1 MSMEFDAVIVGGGVS
16 GCATFYTL
24 SEYSSLKRVA
34 IVEKCPKLA
43 QVSSS
48 AKANSQTIHD
58 GSIETNYTA
67 EKAKKVRLSAQKT
80 RKYALNKG
88 LQNKAIFETQKM
100 AIGVG
105 DEECAFMQKRYEA
118 FKEIFEGLESFDK
131 ATIKELEPNVIL
143 GAHGVDR
150 HENVIGHG
158 FKKDWSTMNYAK
170 LSESFVEE
178 AMKLKPD
185 NKVFLNFKVKK
196 IERRNEGYALI
207 SEDAEEVYAKFVLV
221 NAGSYALPLA
231 QSMGYG
237 LDLGCLP
244 VAGSFYFVPDL
255 LRGKVYTVQNPKLP
269 FAAVHGDPDAV
280 IKGKTRIG
288 PTALAMPKLERNKHL
303 LKGISLELLKMDF
316 NKDVFK
322 IMFDLMSDREIR
334 NYVFKNMVFE
344 LPAIGKR
351 KFLKDAQKIIPSLR
365 LEDLEYA
372 SGFGEVRPQVL
383 DRTKQ
388 KLELGEKKICTHKGI
403 TFNMTPSPGA
413 TSCMQN
419 ALIDSQEIAEYLNES
434 FDLERFYKDLSP
446 EELETLNKES

>member
-1 MSMEFDAVIVGGGVS
+1 MSVEFDAVIIGGGVS

-34 IVEKCPKLA
+34 MVEKCSKLA
-43 QVSSS
+43 QISSS

-67 EKAKKVRLSAQKT
+67 EKAKKVRLSAYKT
-80 RKYALNKG
+80 RQYALNKG

-105 DEECAFMQKRYEA
+105 DEECEFMKKRYES
-118 FKEIFEGLESFDK
+118 FKEIFVGLEEFDK
-131 ATIKELEPNVIL
+131 QTIKELEPNVIL
-143 GAHGVDR
+143 GANGIDR
-150 HENVIGHG
+150 HESIIGHG
-158 FKKDWSTMNYAK
+158 FRKDWSTMNYAK
-170 LSESFVEE
+170 LSENFVEE
-178 AMKLKPD
+178 ALKLKP
-185 NKVFLNFKVKK
+185 NNQVFLNFKVKK
-196 IERRNEGYALI
+196 IEKRNDTYALI

-255 LRGKVYTVQNPKLP
+255 LKGKVYTVQNPKLP
-269 FAAVHGDPDAV
+269 FAAVHGDPDAI

-288 PTALAMPKLERNKHL
+288 PTALAMPKLERNKCW
-303 LKGISLELLKMDF
+303 LKGISLELLKMDL

-322 IMFDLMSDREIR
+322 IAFDLMSDKEIR
-334 NYVFKNMVFE
+334 NYVLKNMVFE
-344 LPAIGKR
+344 LPVIGKR
-351 KFLKDAQKIIPSLR
+351 EFLKDARKIIPSLS

-372 SGFGEVRPQVL
+372 HGFGEVRPQVL
-383 DRTKQ
+383 DKTKR
-388 KLELGEKKICTHKGI
+388 KLELGEKKICTHRGI

-413 TSCMQN
+413 TSCLQN
-419 ALIDSQEIAEYLNES
+419 ALVDSQEIVAYLGES
-434 FDLERFYKDLSP
+434 FELERFYKDLSP
-446 EELETLNKES
+446 EELES

>member
-1 MSMEFDAVIVGGGVS
+1 MSMEFDAVIIGGGVS

-34 IVEKCPKLA
+34 IVEKCSKLA
-43 QVSSS
+43 QISSS
-48 AKANSQTIHD
+48 TKANSQTIHD
-58 GSIETNYTA
+58 GSIETNYTP
-67 EKAKKVRLSAQKT
+67 EKAKRVRLSAYKT
-80 RKYALNKG
+80 RQYALNKG
-88 LQNKAIFETQKM
+88 LQNEVIFETQKM

-105 DEECAFMQKRYEA
+105 DEECEFMKKRYES
-118 FKEIFEGLESFDK
+118 FKEIFVGLEEFDK
-131 ATIKELEPNVIL
+131 QKIKELEPNVIL
-143 GAHGVDR
+143 GANGIDR
-150 HENVIGHG
+150 HENIVGHG
-158 FKKDWSTMNYAK
+158 YRKDWSTMNFAK
-170 LSESFVEE
+170 LSENFVEE
-178 AMKLKPD
+178 ALKLKP
-185 NKVFLNFKVKK
+185 NNQVFLNFKVKK
-196 IERRNEGYALI
+196 IEKRNDTYALI

-255 LRGKVYTVQNPKLP
+255 LKGKVYTVQNPKLP

-288 PTALAMPKLERNKHL
+288 PTALTMPKLERNKCW
-303 LKGISLELLKMDF
+303 LKGISLELLKMDL

-322 IMFDLMSDREIR
+322 IAFDLMSDKEIR

-344 LPAIGKR
+344 LPIIGKR
-351 KFLKDAQKIIPSLR
+351 KFLKDAQKIIPSLS

-372 SGFGEVRPQVL
+372 HGFGEVRPQVL
-383 DRTKQ
+383 DRTKR

-413 TSCMQN
+413 TSCLQN
-419 ALIDSQEIAEYLNES
+419 ALVDSQEIATYLGES
-434 FDLERFYKDLSP
+434 FELERFYKDLSP
-446 EELETLNKES
+446 EELEN

>member
-1 MSMEFDAVIVGGGVS
+1 MSMEFDAVIIGGGVS

-34 IVEKCPKLA
+34 IVEKCSKLA
-43 QVSSS
+43 QISSS

-58 GSIETNYTA
+58 GSIETNYTS
-67 EKAKKVRLSAQKT
+67 EKAKKVRLSAYKT
-80 RKYALNKG
+80 RQYALNKG
-88 LQNKAIFETQKM
+88 LQNEVIFETQKM

-105 DEECAFMQKRYEA
+105 DEECEFMKKRYES
-118 FKEIFEGLESFDK
+118 FKEIFVGLEEFDK
-131 ATIKELEPNVIL
+131 QKIKELEPNVIL
-143 GAHGVDR
+143 GANGIDR
-150 HENVIGHG
+150 HENIVGHG
-158 FKKDWSTMNYAK
+158 YRKDWSTMNFAK
-170 LSESFVEE
+170 LSENFVEE
-178 AMKLKPD
+178 ALKLRP
-185 NKVFLNFKVKK
+185 NNQVFLNFKVKK
-196 IERRNEGYALI
+196 IEKRNDTYALI

-288 PTALAMPKLERNKHL
+288 PTALTMPKLERNKCW
-303 LKGISLELLKMDF
+303 LKGISLELLKMDL

-322 IMFDLMSDREIR
+322 IAFDLMSDKEIR

-344 LPAIGKR
+344 LPIIGKR
-351 KFLKDAQKIIPSLR
+351 KFLKDAQKIIPSLS

-372 SGFGEVRPQVL
+372 HGFGEVRPQVL
-383 DRTKQ
+383 DRTKR

-413 TSCMQN
+413 TSCLQN
-419 ALIDSQEIAEYLNES
+419 ALVDSQEIAAYLGES
-434 FDLERFYKDLSP
+434 FELERFYKDLSP
-446 EELETLNKES
+446 EELEN

>member
-1 MSMEFDAVIVGGGVS
+1 MSMEFDAVIIGGGVS

-34 IVEKCPKLA
+34 IVEKCSKLA
-43 QVSSS
+43 QISSS

-58 GSIETNYTA
+58 GSIETNYTS
-67 EKAKKVRLSAQKT
+67 EKAKKVRLSAYKT
-80 RKYALNKG
+80 RQYALNKG
-88 LQNKAIFETQKM
+88 LQNEVIFETQKM

-105 DEECAFMQKRYEA
+105 DEECEFMKKRYES
-118 FKEIFEGLESFDK
+118 FKEIFVGLEEFDK
-131 ATIKELEPNVIL
+131 QKIKELEPNVIL
-143 GAHGVDR
+143 GANGIDR
-150 HENVIGHG
+150 HENIIGHG
-158 FKKDWSTMNYAK
+158 YQKDWSTMNFAK
-170 LSESFVEE
+170 LSENFVEE
-178 AMKLKPD
+178 ALKLKP
-185 NKVFLNFKVKK
+185 NNQVFLNFKVKK
-196 IERRNEGYALI
+196 IEKRNDTYALI

-288 PTALAMPKLERNKHL
+288 PTALTMPKLERNKCW
-303 LKGISLELLKMDF
+303 LKGISLELLKMDL

-322 IMFDLMSDREIR
+322 IAFDLMSDKEIR

-344 LPAIGKR
+344 LPIIGKR
-351 KFLKDAQKIIPSLR
+351 KFLKDAQKIIPSLS

-372 SGFGEVRPQVL
+372 HGFGEVRPQVL
-383 DRTKQ
+383 DKTKQ

-413 TSCMQN
+413 TSCLQN
-419 ALIDSQEIAEYLNES
+419 ALVDSQEIAAYLGES
-434 FDLERFYKDLSP
+434 FELERFYKDLSP
-446 EELETLNKES
+446 EELEN

>member
-1 MSMEFDAVIVGGGVS
+1 MSMEFDAVIIGGGVS

-34 IVEKCPKLA
+34 IVEKCSKLA
-43 QVSSS
+43 QISSS

-58 GSIETNYTA
+58 GSIETNYTPK
-67 EKAKKVRLSAQKT
+67 KAKKVRLSAYKT
-80 RKYALNKG
+80 RQYALNKG
-88 LQNKAIFETQKM
+88 LQNEVIFETQKM

-105 DEECAFMQKRYEA
+105 DEECEFMKKRYES
-118 FKEIFEGLESFDK
+118 FKEIFVGLEEFDK
-131 ATIKELEPNVIL
+131 QKIKELEPNVIL
-143 GAHGVDR
+143 GANGIDR
-150 HENVIGHG
+150 HENIIGHG
-158 FKKDWSTMNYAK
+158 YQKDWSTMNFAK
-170 LSESFVEE
+170 LSENFVEE
-178 AMKLKPD
+178 ALKLKP
-185 NKVFLNFKVKK
+185 NNQVFLNFKVKK
-196 IERRNEGYALI
+196 IEKRNDTYAVI

-288 PTALAMPKLERNKHL
+288 PTALTMPKLERNKCW
-303 LKGISLELLKMDF
+303 LKGISLELLKMDL

-322 IMFDLMSDREIR
+322 IAFDLMSDKEIR

-344 LPAIGKR
+344 LPIIGKR
-351 KFLKDAQKIIPSLR
+351 KFLKDAQKIIPSLS

-372 SGFGEVRPQVL
+372 HGFGEVRPQVL
-383 DRTKQ
+383 DRTKR

-413 TSCMQN
+413 TSCLQN
-419 ALIDSQEIAEYLNES
+419 ALVDSQEIAAYLGES
-434 FDLERFYKDLSP
+434 FELERFYKDLSP
-446 EELETLNKES
+446 EELEN

>member
-1 MSMEFDAVIVGGGVS
+1 MSMEFDAVIIGGGVS

-34 IVEKCPKLA
+34 IVEKCSKLA
-43 QVSSS
+43 QISSS
-48 AKANSQTIHD
+48 TKANSQTIHD
-58 GSIETNYTA
+58 GSIETNYTS
-67 EKAKKVRLSAQKT
+67 EKAKKVRLSAYKT
-80 RKYALNKG
+80 RQYALNKG
-88 LQNKAIFETQKM
+88 LQNEVIFETQKM

-105 DEECAFMQKRYEA
+105 DEECEFMKKRYES
-118 FKEIFEGLESFDK
+118 FKEIFVGLEEFDK
-131 ATIKELEPNVIL
+131 QKIKELEPNVIL
-143 GAHGVDR
+143 GANGIDR
-150 HENVIGHG
+150 HENIIGHG
-158 FKKDWSTMNYAK
+158 YQKDWSTMNFAK
-170 LSESFVEE
+170 LSENFVEE
-178 AMKLKPD
+178 ALKLKP
-185 NKVFLNFKVKK
+185 NNQVFLNFKVKK
-196 IERRNEGYALI
+196 IEKRNDTYAVI

-288 PTALAMPKLERNKHL
+288 PTALTMPKLERNKCW
-303 LKGISLELLKMDF
+303 LKGISLELLKMDL

-322 IMFDLMSDREIR
+322 IAFDLMSDKEIR

-344 LPAIGKR
+344 LPIIGKR
-351 KFLKDAQKIIPSLR
+351 KFLKDAQKIIPSLS

-372 SGFGEVRPQVL
+372 HGFGEVRPQVL
-383 DRTKQ
+383 DRTKR

-413 TSCMQN
+413 TSCLQN
-419 ALIDSQEIAEYLNES
+419 ALVDSQEIAAYLGES
-434 FDLERFYKDLSP
+434 FELERFYKDLSP
-446 EELETLNKES
+446 EELEN

>member
-1 MSMEFDAVIVGGGVS
+1 MEFDAVIIGGGVS

-48 AKANSQTIHD
+48 AKANSQTVHD

-67 EKAKKVRLSAQKT
+67 EKARKVRLSAYKT
-80 RKYALNKG
+80 RQYALNKG
-88 LQNKAIFETQKM
+88 LQNKVIFETQKM

-105 DEECAFMQKRYEA
+105 DEECAFMEKRYEA
-118 FKEIFEGLESFDK
+118 FKEIFEGLEAFDK
-131 ATIKELEPNVIL
+131 QTIKELEPNVIL

-158 FKKDWSTMNYAK
+158 FRKDWSTMNYAK
-170 LSESFVEE
+170 LSENFVEE
-178 AMKLKPD
+178 ALKLKPD

-196 IERRNEGYALI
+196 IERRAGGFALI
-207 SEDAEEVYAKFVLV
+207 SEEAEEVYAKFVLV

-255 LRGKVYTVQNPKLP
+255 LKGKVYTVQNPKLP

-288 PTALAMPKLERNKHL
+288 PTALAMPKLERNKYW
-303 LKGISLELLKMDF
+303 LKGISLELLKMDL
-316 NKDVFK
+316 NKDVLK
-322 IMFDLMSDREIR
+322 IVFDLMSDREIR

-372 SGFGEVRPQVL
+372 EGFGEVRPQVL

-419 ALIDSQEIAEYLNES
+419 ALIDSQEITEYLGES
-434 FDLERFYKDLSP
+434 FDLERFYTDLSP
-446 EELETLNKES
+446 EELETLNSKN

>member
-1 MSMEFDAVIVGGGVS
+1 MSMEFDAVIIGGGVS

-34 IVEKCPKLA
+34 IVEKCSKLA
-43 QVSSS
+43 QISSS

-67 EKAKKVRLSAQKT
+67 EKAKKVRLSAYKT
-80 RKYALNKG
+80 RQYALNKG
-88 LQNKAIFETQKM
+88 LQNEVIFETQKM

-105 DEECAFMQKRYEA
+105 DEECEFMKKRYES
-118 FKEIFEGLESFDK
+118 FKEIFVGLEEFDK
-131 ATIKELEPNVIL
+131 QKIKELEPNVIL
-143 GAHGVDR
+143 GANGIDR
-150 HENVIGHG
+150 HENIVGHG
-158 FKKDWSTMNYAK
+158 YQKDWSTMNFAK
-170 LSESFVEE
+170 LSENFVEE
-178 AMKLKPD
+178 ALKLKP
-185 NKVFLNFKVKK
+185 NNQVFLNFKVKK
-196 IERRNEGYALI
+196 IEKRNDTYAVI

-288 PTALAMPKLERNKHL
+288 PTALTMPKLERNKCW
-303 LKGISLELLKMDF
+303 LKGISLELLKMDL

-322 IMFDLMSDREIR
+322 IAFDLMSDKEIR

-344 LPAIGKR
+344 LPIIGKR
-351 KFLKDAQKIIPSLR
+351 KFLKDAQKIIPSLS

-372 SGFGEVRPQVL
+372 HGFGEVRPQVL
-383 DRTKQ
+383 DRTKR

-413 TSCMQN
+413 TSCLQN
-419 ALIDSQEIAEYLNES
+419 ALVDSQEIAAYLGES
-434 FDLERFYKDLSP
+434 FELERFYKDLSP
-446 EELETLNKES
+446 EELEN

>member
-1 MSMEFDAVIVGGGVS
+1 MSMEFDAVIIGGGVS

-34 IVEKCPKLA
+34 MVEKCSKLA
-43 QVSSS
+43 QISSS

-67 EKAKKVRLSAQKT
+67 EKAKKVRLSAYKT
-80 RKYALNKG
+80 RQYALNKG

-105 DEECAFMQKRYEA
+105 DEECEFMKKRYES
-118 FKEIFEGLESFDK
+118 FKEIFVGLEEFDK
-131 ATIKELEPNVIL
+131 QTIKELEPNVIL
-143 GAHGVDR
+143 GANGIDR
-150 HENVIGHG
+150 HESIIGHG
-158 FKKDWSTMNYAK
+158 FRKDWSTMNYAK
-170 LSESFVEE
+170 LSENFVEE
-178 AMKLKPD
+178 ALKLKP
-185 NKVFLNFKVKK
+185 NNQVFLNFKVKK
-196 IERRNEGYALI
+196 IEKRNDTYALI

-255 LRGKVYTVQNPKLP
+255 LKGKVYTVQNPKLP
-269 FAAVHGDPDAV
+269 FAAVHGDPDAI

-288 PTALAMPKLERNKHL
+288 PTALAMPKLERNKCW
-303 LKGISLELLKMDF
+303 LKGISLELLKMDL

-322 IMFDLMSDREIR
+322 IAFDLMSDKEIR
-334 NYVFKNMVFE
+334 NYVLKNMVFE
-344 LPAIGKR
+344 LPVIGKR
-351 KFLKDAQKIIPSLR
+351 EFLKDARKIIPSLS

-372 SGFGEVRPQVL
+372 HGFGEVRPQVL
-383 DRTKQ
+383 DKTKR
-388 KLELGEKKICTHKGI
+388 KLELGEKKICTHRGI

-413 TSCMQN
+413 TSCLQN
-419 ALIDSQEIAEYLNES
+419 ALVDSQEIVAYLGES
-434 FDLERFYKDLSP
+434 FELERFYKDLSP
-446 EELETLNKES
+446 EELES

>member
-1 MSMEFDAVIVGGGVS
+1 MSMEFDAVIIGGGVS

-34 IVEKCPKLA
+34 IVEKCSKLA
-43 QVSSS
+43 QISSS

-58 GSIETNYTA
+58 GSIETNYTS
-67 EKAKKVRLSAQKT
+67 EKAKKVRLSAYKT
-80 RKYALNKG
+80 RQYALNKG
-88 LQNKAIFETQKM
+88 LQNEVIFETQKM

-105 DEECAFMQKRYEA
+105 DEECEFMKKRYES
-118 FKEIFEGLESFDK
+118 FKEIFVGLEEFDK
-131 ATIKELEPNVIL
+131 QKIKELEPNVIL
-143 GAHGVDR
+143 GANGIDR
-150 HENVIGHG
+150 HENIIGHG
-158 FKKDWSTMNYAK
+158 YQKDWSTMNFAK
-170 LSESFVEE
+170 LSENFVEE
-178 AMKLKPD
+178 ALKLKP
-185 NKVFLNFKVKK
+185 NNQVFLNFKVKK
-196 IERRNEGYALI
+196 IEKRNDTYALI

-288 PTALAMPKLERNKHL
+288 PTALTMPKLERNKCW
-303 LKGISLELLKMDF
+303 LKGISLELLKMDL

-322 IMFDLMSDREIR
+322 IAFDLMSDKEIR

-344 LPAIGKR
+344 LPIIGKR
-351 KFLKDAQKIIPSLR
+351 KFLKDAQKIIPSLS

-372 SGFGEVRPQVL
+372 HGFGEVRPQVL

-413 TSCMQN
+413 TSCLQN
-419 ALIDSQEIAEYLNES
+419 ALVDSQEIAAYLGES
-434 FDLERFYKDLSP
+434 FELERFYKDLSP
-446 EELETLNKES
+446 EELEN

>member
-1 MSMEFDAVIVGGGVS
+1 MSMEFDAVIIGGGVS

-34 IVEKCPKLA
+34 IVEKCSKLA
-43 QVSSS
+43 QISSS

-58 GSIETNYTA
+58 GSIETNYTS
-67 EKAKKVRLSAQKT
+67 EKAKKVRLSAYKT
-80 RKYALNKG
+80 RQYALNKG
-88 LQNKAIFETQKM
+88 LQNEVIFETQKM

-105 DEECAFMQKRYEA
+105 DEECEFMKKRYES
-118 FKEIFEGLESFDK
+118 FKEIFVGLEEFDK
-131 ATIKELEPNVIL
+131 QKIKELEPNVIL
-143 GAHGVDR
+143 GANGIDR
-150 HENVIGHG
+150 HENIIGHG
-158 FKKDWSTMNYAK
+158 YQKDWSTMNFAK
-170 LSESFVEE
+170 LSENFVEE
-178 AMKLKPD
+178 ALKLKP
-185 NKVFLNFKVKK
+185 NNQVFLNFKVKK
-196 IERRNEGYALI
+196 IEKRNDTYAVI
-207 SEDAEEVYAKFVLV
+207 SEDTEEVYAKFVLV

-237 LDLGCLP
+237 LDLGCFP

-288 PTALAMPKLERNKHL
+288 PTALVMPKLERNKCW
-303 LKGISLELLKMDF
+303 LKGISLELLKMDL

-322 IMFDLMSDREIR
+322 IAFDLMSDKEIR

-344 LPAIGKR
+344 LPVIGKR
-351 KFLKDAQKIIPSLR
+351 KFLKDAQKIIPSLS

-372 SGFGEVRPQVL
+372 HGFGEVRPQVL
-383 DRTKQ
+383 DKTKR

-413 TSCMQN
+413 TSCLQN
-419 ALIDSQEIAEYLNES
+419 ALVDSQEIAAYLGES
-434 FDLERFYKDLSP
+434 FELERFYKDLSP
-446 EELETLNKES
+446 EELEN

>member
-1 MSMEFDAVIVGGGVS
+1 MSMEFDAVIIGGGVS

-34 IVEKCPKLA
+34 IVEKCSKLA
-43 QVSSS
+43 QISSS

-58 GSIETNYTA
+58 GSIETNYTS
-67 EKAKKVRLSAQKT
+67 EKAKKVRLSAYKT
-80 RKYALNKG
+80 RQYALNKG
-88 LQNKAIFETQKM
+88 LQNEVIFETQKM

-105 DEECAFMQKRYEA
+105 DEECEFMKKRYES
-118 FKEIFEGLESFDK
+118 FKEIFVGLEEFDK
-131 ATIKELEPNVIL
+131 QKIKELEPNVIL
-143 GAHGVDR
+143 GANGIDR
-150 HENVIGHG
+150 HENIIGHG
-158 FKKDWSTMNYAK
+158 YQKDWSTMNFAK
-170 LSESFVEE
+170 LSENFVEE
-178 AMKLKPD
+178 ALKLKP
-185 NKVFLNFKVKK
+185 NNQVFLNFKVKK
-196 IERRNEGYALI
+196 IEKRNDTYALI

-288 PTALAMPKLERNKHL
+288 PTALTMPKLERNKCW
-303 LKGISLELLKMDF
+303 LKGISLELLKMDL

-322 IMFDLMSDREIR
+322 IAFDLMSDKEIR

-344 LPAIGKR
+344 LPVIGKR
-351 KFLKDAQKIIPSLR
+351 KFLKDAQKIIPSLS

-372 SGFGEVRPQVL
+372 HGFGEVRPQVL

-413 TSCMQN
+413 TSCLQN
-419 ALIDSQEIAEYLNES
+419 ALVDSQEIAAYLGES
-434 FDLERFYKDLSP
+434 FELERFYKDLSP
-446 EELETLNKES
+446 EELEN

>member
-1 MSMEFDAVIVGGGVS
+1 MSA
-16 GCATFYTL
+16 Y
-24 SEYSSLKRVA
+24 
-34 IVEKCPKLA
+34 
-43 QVSSS
+43 
-48 AKANSQTIHD
+48 
-58 GSIETNYTA
+58 
-67 EKAKKVRLSAQKT
+67 KT
-80 RKYALNKG
+80 RQYALNKG
-88 LQNKAIFETQKM
+88 LQNEVIFETQKM

-105 DEECAFMQKRYEA
+105 DEECEFMKKRYES
-118 FKEIFEGLESFDK
+118 FKEIFVGLEEFDK
-131 ATIKELEPNVIL
+131 QKIKELEPNVIL
-143 GAHGVDR
+143 GANGIDR
-150 HENVIGHG
+150 HENIIGHG
-158 FKKDWSTMNYAK
+158 YQKDWSTMNFAK
-170 LSESFVEE
+170 LSENFVEE
-178 AMKLKPD
+178 ALKLKP
-185 NKVFLNFKVKK
+185 NNQMFLNFKVKK
-196 IERRNEGYALI
+196 IEKRNDTYALI

-288 PTALAMPKLERNKHL
+288 PTALTMPKLERNKCW
-303 LKGISLELLKMDF
+303 LKGISLELLKMDL

-322 IMFDLMSDREIR
+322 IAFDLMSDKEIR

-344 LPAIGKR
+344 LPIIGKR
-351 KFLKDAQKIIPSLR
+351 KFLKDAQKIIPSLS

-372 SGFGEVRPQVL
+372 HGFGEVRPQVL
-383 DRTKQ
+383 DRTKR

-413 TSCMQN
+413 TSCLQN
-419 ALIDSQEIAEYLNES
+419 ALVDSQEIVAYLGES
-434 FDLERFYKDLSP
+434 FELERFYKDLSP
-446 EELETLNKES
+446 EELEN

>member
-1 MSMEFDAVIVGGGVS
+1 MSMEFDAVIIGGGVS

-34 IVEKCPKLA
+34 IVEKCSKLA
-43 QVSSS
+43 QISSS

-58 GSIETNYTA
+58 GSIETNYTS
-67 EKAKKVRLSAQKT
+67 EKAKKVRLSAYKT
-80 RKYALNKG
+80 RQYALNKG
-88 LQNKAIFETQKM
+88 LQNEVIFETQKM

-105 DEECAFMQKRYEA
+105 DEECEFMKKRYES
-118 FKEIFEGLESFDK
+118 FKEIFIGLEEFDK
-131 ATIKELEPNVIL
+131 QKIKELEPNVIL
-143 GAHGVDR
+143 GANGIDR
-150 HENVIGHG
+150 HENIIGHG
-158 FKKDWSTMNYAK
+158 YQKDWSTMNFAK
-170 LSESFVEE
+170 LSENFVEE
-178 AMKLKPD
+178 ALKLKP
-185 NKVFLNFKVKK
+185 NNQVFLNFKVKK
-196 IERRNEGYALI
+196 IEKRNDTYALI

-288 PTALAMPKLERNKHL
+288 PTALTMPKLERNKCW
-303 LKGISLELLKMDF
+303 LKGISLELLKMDL

-322 IMFDLMSDREIR
+322 IAFDLMSDKEIR

-344 LPAIGKR
+344 LPVIGKR
-351 KFLKDAQKIIPSLR
+351 KFLKDAQKIIPSLS

-372 SGFGEVRPQVL
+372 HGFGEVRPQVL

-413 TSCMQN
+413 TSCLQN
-419 ALIDSQEIAEYLNES
+419 ALVDSQEIAAYLGES
-434 FDLERFYKDLSP
+434 FELERFYKDLSP
-446 EELETLNKES
+446 EELEN

>member
-1 MSMEFDAVIVGGGVS
+1 MEFDAVIVGGGVS